1 MQKRKYLT
9 TTDHLTPVSTKN
21 QDYRMRTNL
30 VGMTREELVAELIG
44 IGVEKKYAKMRL
56 NQLWKWV
63 YQKGVSNFS
72 SMTDI
77 SKEFQNLL
85 GVHFFIGRP
94 QIVKKLVSEDKTRK
108 YLLRLEDNSKVETVF
123 IPDKDRGTL
132 CISSQVGCTLNCSFC
147 FTGTQKLVR
156 NLSVS
161 EIVGQVLVARD
172 DLSEW
177 SFAKN
182 QKMLKRKITN
192 IVMMGMGEPL
202 YNYDSVKDALHI
214 IMDNEGISF
223 SRKRITISTSGVVP
237 SISKVGS
244 EIGCLLAVSFHA
256 TTDEIRNQLVPINKK
271 WNISELLNCLRNYP
285 TLSNSQRITFEYVML
300 RDINDTDDDARRLV
314 KLISGIPAKINL
326 IPFNAWPGSPYRRS
340 SPERIDSFAKIV
352 KRAGYASPVRS
363 PRGEDIF
370 AACGQLKS
378 NSVKK
383 IISTQKNVT
392 ERLTT

>member
-1 MQKRKYLT
+1 
-9 TTDHLTPVSTKN
+9 
-21 QDYRMRTNL
+21 MRTNL

-94 QIVKKLVSEDKTRK
+94 QIVKKLVSEDQTRK